1 MNAKFVGITWREAR
15 TGRVQTQK
23 ALNLRTVARLVST
36 RQGRVTNGLLL
47 TRIVAVCA
55 LITAAIFVFCMWL
68 DGWHFIWHTPRFW
81 QQLGAVLFQG

>member
-1 MNAKFVGITWREAR
+1 MRNFVGITWREVN
-15 TGRVQTQK
+15 TGRVTTQK
-23 ALNLRTVARLVST
+23 QADLRTIARLIST

-47 TRIVAVCA
+47 ARIVAVYA
-55 LITAAIFVFCMWL
+55 LITVGLFTFCMWV